1 MNQMFDVFISYRRS
15 DGAELAKAV
24 RDYLMSRGLR
34 VFLDTRELI
43 DGQFFDTQLPERV
56 IETPNYVLIATP
68 DAFKFRDGEDWVREE
83 IKLAV
88 SEFKKNPQDRSVI
101 PFVPNGTVF
110 PESGLPEGLE
120 DLPRFNR
127 ILLKDTKPTGAELLR
142 LAKAICRVN
151 RRNMWNAGQRV
162 LERSKAEG
170 SRFHLLHVD
179 ERIMPLY
186 KKDKRAK
193 AQGAT
198 LPINVT
204 SGESKEE
211 SSLRDALQAQQ
222 GSLYLIGEGGI
233 GKTTAMISIMER
245 RYTDQSYSDSGEIPI
260 FVELNGAPKSAKWY
274 QGEDGL
280 ASDFIRREIA
290 RLFLG
295 VNSIG
300 KVAKDYISGMDALF
314 TEETDTPEYLL
325 LLDGLN
331 EVSTDYV
338 SDENGRSQPIRSL
351 IIEEINYLLAECPN
365 VRVMLT
371 SRTDETEIN
380 CSEHGIEKLYL
391 TGLHK
396 DSITEYLESKKFSSR
411 EIKDALAD
419 ERLFDCIRIPLFL
432 TMFAALNKTKG
443 VSSRGEIF
451 SRFFHERSDE
461 LQSEYTQKNRLDSL
475 KKDTVNKGQLRFIL
489 DFLLPAIGCEMERWN
504 DFKLTAE
511 EAAKIILPILEGKDA
526 NGNKPEK
533 TAHPCA
539 VIGEYGKQ
547 CFSGYKGSASLPKI
561 AALLLSVS
569 DDISE
574 VAEYILTSAVDI
586 LGILYRDDNAEY
598 GFIHHHFRDYF
609 AAVHDIN
616 LLRIAVQANT
626 KKKSDLAFESLASFI
641 SNANR
646 REKSI
651 FIGEILGEHHNKP
664 YLKGKIWQ
672 YNVPTSPEDRNLLKR
687 ALDIFRGR
695 FGEEV
700 GYGVFSLI
708 DPIKYVRQDLLG
720 GNLLNLDLTYISF
733 NGMSLGNIITSN
745 TNLQK
750 SKIRMENLLNKGHS
764 SCITSIAY
772 VSTSNT
778 ILSGS
783 FDRTIKEWSVI
794 TGQCIQTFYG
804 HELIVNSIAVAP
816 DERTFISGSRDSTIK
831 EWDRITG
838 KCVRTY
844 AEHKGDILSVAYA
857 PDGKSFISG
866 AEDESIKEWDI
877 VTGNCIR
884 TYKGHRNGVY
894 TVVYSPDA
902 KTILS
907 GGVDGQVKEW
917 DRNTGE
923 CIRSYGIWHG
933 TVNRIVFS
941 NDFSTLLLGCEDGT
955 IVELNRVTGHFV
967 NTYKG
972 NVRGINTVTYSP
984 DGNYIISG
992 AGTSNDTFSSN
1003 NTTIFEW
1010 DRNSGQCIKKYSHC
1024 GWVTSIIVFP
1034 HGNSFVSGGGDGVLI
1049 EWNRTTGNIMSVF
1062 RNCNVD
1068 IRLVSF
1074 EPNNRLFLMVPD
1086 NSLSSNSS
1094 YIVEWD
1100 SLQFKC
1106 THIYIGH
1113 KGGIISID
1121 YSKDGKSFISG
1132 SYDKTIKE
1140 WDIATGQCI
1149 RSYEGHTST
1158 VECVA
1163 YAPDSNTII
1172 SGSDDNTI
1180 KEWDRAT
1187 GECVRTYETGNLKIT
1202 SVLFAANGKTII
1214 FVTGDN
1220 AIKEMDRVTGQCI
1233 HTYEG
1238 HSHWVTCISYA
1249 PDGKTFISGS
1259 LDNTI
1264 KEWDRATGQCIC
1276 TYEGHRISVS
1286 SVAFAPDGKT
1296 FLSGSWDN
1304 TVRVWDRATGQCLR
1318 MCKGHSNFVNSVA
1331 FATDGKTFLS
1341 GSADG
1346 TARVWSTET
1355 GECLKVI
1362 RNYPGLI
1369 VLGCDM
1375 RNLHEGSDIDKD
1387 LLRQYGA
1394 IVD

>member
-15 DGAELAKAV
+15 DGTELAKAV
-24 RDYLMSRGLR
+24 RDYLTSRGLR

-43 DGQFFDTQLPERV
+43 DGQYFDTQLRERL

-68 DAFKFRDGEDWVREE
+68 EAFQFRKGEDWVREE
-83 IKLAV
+83 MKLAV
-88 SEFKKNPQDRSVI
+88 SEFKKNPQNRSVI

-120 DLPRFNR
+120 DMPRFNR

-162 LERSKAEG
+162 LERSKTEG

-193 AQGAT
+193 AHGAT

-245 RYTDQSYSDSGEIPI
+245 HYTDQSYSDSGEIPI

-300 KVAKDYISGMDALF
+300 KVPKDYVSGMDALF
-314 TEETDTPEYLL
+314 TKETDTPEYLL

-351 IIEEINYLLAECPN
+351 IIEEINYLLTECPN

-396 DSITEYLESKKFSSR
+396 DSITEYLASKKFSSR

-461 LQSEYTQKNRLDSL
+461 LQNEYTQKNRLDSL

-489 DFLLPAIGCEMERWN
+489 DFLLPAIGCEMERRN

-511 EAAKIILPILEGKDA
+511 EAAKIILPLLEGKDA

-547 CFSGYKGSASLPKI
+547 CFAGYKGSASLPKI
-561 AALLLSVS
+561 ASSLLSVS
-569 DDISE
+569 GDISE

-609 AAVHDIN
+609 ADVHDIN

-626 KKKSDLAFESLASFI
+626 KKKPDLSFESLAPFI
-641 SNANR
+641 ANANR
-646 REKSI
+646 REKSV

-664 YLKGKIWQ
+664 TLKGYTWH
-672 YNVPTSPEDRNLLKR
+672 YNVPTAPEDRNLLKR
-687 ALDIFRGR
+687 ALELFRGR

-700 GYGVFSLI
+700 GYGVFNLI
-708 DPIKYVRQDLLG
+708 EIWKIVRED
-720 GNLLNLDLTYISF
+720 
-733 NGMSLGNIITSN
+733 
-745 TNLQK
+745 
-750 SKIRMENLLNKGHS
+750 
-764 SCITSIAY
+764 
-772 VSTSNT
+772 
-778 ILSGS
+778 LSGS
-783 FDRTIKEWSVI
+783 DFSGLDLSLV
-794 TGQCIQTFYG
+794 TFNGVHLG
-804 HELIVNSIAVAP
+804 HTASDGADFRGAKAGMKNLLCQGH
-816 DERTFISGSRDSTIK
+816 SGS
-831 EWDRITG
+831 
-838 KCVRTY
+838 
-844 AEHKGDILSVAYA
+844 
-857 PDGKSFISG
+857 
-866 AEDESIKEWDI
+866 
-877 VTGNCIR
+877 VT
-884 TYKGHRNGVY
+884 
-894 TVVYSPDA
+894 
-902 KTILS
+902 
-907 GGVDGQVKEW
+907 
-917 DRNTGE
+917 
-923 CIRSYGIWHG
+923 
-933 TVNRIVFS
+933 
-941 NDFSTLLLGCEDGT
+941 
-955 IVELNRVTGHFV
+955 
-967 NTYKG
+967 
-972 NVRGINTVTYSP
+972 
-984 DGNYIISG
+984 
-992 AGTSNDTFSSN
+992 
-1003 NTTIFEW
+1003 
-1010 DRNSGQCIKKYSHC
+1010 
-1024 GWVTSIIVFP
+1024 
-1034 HGNSFVSGGGDGVLI
+1034 
-1049 EWNRTTGNIMSVF
+1049 
-1062 RNCNVD
+1062 
-1068 IRLVSF
+1068 
-1074 EPNNRLFLMVPD
+1074 
-1086 NSLSSNSS
+1086 
-1094 YIVEWD
+1094 
-1100 SLQFKC
+1100 
-1106 THIYIGH
+1106 
-1113 KGGIISID
+1113 
-1121 YSKDGKSFISG
+1121 
-1132 SYDKTIKE
+1132 
-1140 WDIATGQCI
+1140 
-1149 RSYEGHTST
+1149 
-1158 VECVA
+1158 
-1163 YAPDSNTII
+1163 
-1172 SGSDDNTI
+1172 
-1180 KEWDRAT
+1180 
-1187 GECVRTYETGNLKIT
+1187 
-1202 SVLFAANGKTII
+1202 
-1214 FVTGDN
+1214 
-1220 AIKEMDRVTGQCI
+1220 
-1233 HTYEG
+1233 
-1238 HSHWVTCISYA
+1238 
-1249 PDGKTFISGS
+1249 
-1259 LDNTI
+1259 
-1264 KEWDRATGQCIC
+1264 
-1276 TYEGHRISVS
+1276 

-1296 FLSGSWDN
+1296 FLSGSYDN
-1304 TVRVWDRATGQCLR
+1304 TVRVWDSATGQCLR
-1318 MCKGHSNFVNSVA
+1318 VCEGHSDDVNAIA
-1331 FATDGKTFLS
+1331 FAPDGKTFLS
-1341 GSADG
+1341 GSGDAV
-1346 TARVWSTET
+1346 RVWDSAT
-1355 GECLKVI
+1355 GQCLRI
-1362 RNYPGLI
+1362 
-1369 VLGCDM
+1369 C
-1375 RNLHEGSDIDKD
+1375 EGHRRGVRAVAFAPDGKTFLSGARDRTVRVWDSATGQCLRVCEGHSDD
-1387 LLRQYGA
+1387 
-1394 IVD
+1394 

>member
-15 DGAELAKAV
+15 NGGTELANVV
-24 RDYLMSRGLR
+24 RNYLTSRGLR

-43 DGQFFDTQLPERV
+43 DGQYFDTQLRERL

-68 DAFKFRDGEDWVREE
+68 EAFQFRKGEDWVREE
-83 IKLAV
+83 MKLAV
-88 SEFKKNPQDRSVI
+88 SEFKKNPQNRSVI

-110 PESGLPEGLE
+110 PESGLSEGLE

-211 SSLRDALQAQQ
+211 SSLRDALQEQQ

-245 RYTDQSYSDSGEIPI
+245 HYTDQSYSDSGEIPI
-260 FVELNGAPKSAKWY
+260 FVELNGAPKSARWY

-300 KVAKDYISGMDALF
+300 KVPKDYISGMDALF
-314 TEETDTPEYLL
+314 TKETESPEYLL

-338 SDENGRSQPIRSL
+338 SDENGHSQPIRSL
-351 IIEEINYLLAECPN
+351 IIEEINYLLTECPN

-380 CSEHGIEKLYL
+380 CTEHGIEKLYL

-396 DSITEYLESKKFSSR
+396 DSITEYLKSKKFSSR

-489 DFLLPAIGCEMERWN
+489 DFLLPAIGCEMERRN

-609 AAVHDIN
+609 AAVHDVN
-616 LLRIAVQANT
+616 LLRIAVRAHAKRQP
-626 KKKSDLAFESLASFI
+626 DLAFDSLAPFLAH
-641 SNANR
+641 ANR
-646 REKSI
+646 RERTV

-664 YLKGKIWQ
+664 VCKGREWQ
-672 YNVPTSPEDRNLLKR
+672 YNVPTGEEDRSLIKR
-687 ALDIFRGR
+687 ALNVFRGR
-695 FGEEV
+695 FGEEA
-700 GYGVFSLI
+700 GYGVYNLI
-708 DPIKYVRQDLLG
+708 EVLKLVRKD
-720 GNLLNLDLTYISF
+720 
-733 NGMSLGNIITSN
+733 
-745 TNLQK
+745 
-750 SKIRMENLLNKGHS
+750 
-764 SCITSIAY
+764 
-772 VSTSNT
+772 
-778 ILSGS
+778 LSGS
-783 FDRTIKEWSVI
+783 DFSALDLSLV
-794 TGQCIQTFYG
+794 TFNFTPLG
-804 HELIVNSIAVAP
+804 HTSADGTDFHGARVGMKNLLSQGHSNVV
-816 DERTFISGSRDSTIK
+816 T
-831 EWDRITG
+831 
-838 KCVRTY
+838 
-844 AEHKGDILSVAYA
+844 SVAFA
-857 PDGKSFISG
+857 RDGK
-866 AEDESIKEWDI
+866 
-877 VTGNCIR
+877 
-884 TYKGHRNGVY
+884 
-894 TVVYSPDA
+894 
-902 KTILS
+902 
-907 GGVDGQVKEW
+907 
-917 DRNTGE
+917 
-923 CIRSYGIWHG
+923 
-933 TVNRIVFS
+933 
-941 NDFSTLLLGCEDGT
+941 
-955 IVELNRVTGHFV
+955 
-967 NTYKG
+967 
-972 NVRGINTVTYSP
+972 
-984 DGNYIISG
+984 
-992 AGTSNDTFSSN
+992 TF
-1003 NTTIFEW
+1003 
-1010 DRNSGQCIKKYSHC
+1010 
-1024 GWVTSIIVFP
+1024 
-1034 HGNSFVSGGGDGVLI
+1034 L
-1049 EWNRTTGNIMSVF
+1049 
-1062 RNCNVD
+1062 
-1068 IRLVSF
+1068 
-1074 EPNNRLFLMVPD
+1074 
-1086 NSLSSNSS
+1086 
-1094 YIVEWD
+1094 
-1100 SLQFKC
+1100 
-1106 THIYIGH
+1106 
-1113 KGGIISID
+1113 
-1121 YSKDGKSFISG
+1121 SG
-1132 SYDKTIKE
+1132 SYDHTVRV
-1140 WDIATGQCI
+1140 WDSATGQCL
-1149 RSYEGHTST
+1149 RVCEGHEDT
-1158 VECVA
+1158 V
-1163 YAPDSNTII
+1163 
-1172 SGSDDNTI
+1172 
-1180 KEWDRAT
+1180 
-1187 GECVRTYETGNLKIT
+1187 T
-1202 SVLFAANGKTII
+1202 SVAF
-1214 FVTGDN
+1214 
-1220 AIKEMDRVTGQCI
+1220 
-1233 HTYEG
+1233 
-1238 HSHWVTCISYA
+1238 A
-1249 PDGKTFISGS
+1249 PDGKTLLSGS
-1259 LDNTI
+1259 KDDTI
-1264 KEWDRATGQCIC
+1264 RVWDSATGQCC
-1276 TYEGHRISVS
+1276 RVCEEHSDDVK

-1296 FLSGSWDN
+1296 FLSGSLDK
-1304 TVRVWDRATGQCLR
+1304 TVRVWDSATGQCLR
-1318 MCKGHSNFVNSVA
+1318 VCEGHRNYVVSVA
-1331 FATDGKTFLS
+1331 FAPDGKTFLS
-1341 GSADG
+1341 GSNDG
-1346 TARVWSTET
+1346 TIRVWSAET
-1355 GECLKVI
+1355 GECLDVI
-1362 RNYPGLI
+1362 QNCPGLI

-1375 RNLHEGSDIDKD
+1375 RNLHESSEIDKD
-1387 LLRQYGA
+1387 VLRQHGA